1 MANHDNGARRDVTVR
16 NVTSRCGTRRHGAKR
31 DVTVRNV
38 TVRNVTRTNLG
49 EKERSVFSNGWSR
62 RVAEEMQ

>member
-38 TVRNVTRTNLG
+38 TRTNLG